1 MGSLPITLK
10 SRKTKR
16 HLKPELKGKKME
28 SKKLMDL
35 VKGKRSELA
44 AKSNRKEKTAKMKD
58 GKNRVR
64 VLPGWRKDDET
75 FWHDYGQH
83 FIKGL
88 DGQIKAV
95 FTCAEKTYGKPCPVC
110 EGIERSFQSSTDDAV
125 LKKLS
130 EAKAR
135 GRVLVNA
142 LLPESDEP
150 NKPVILELPVGV
162 FQQILD
168 LMDEWGNVLDIVEG
182 RDIVVNRTGSGINVE
197 YTAQP
202 AAKQTAVAPAVL
214 KNLNNLDDYVR
225 EEGEE
230 SMRRALLAVNVVS
243 GLLPA
248 AAGAGTPADKPATA
262 YSARTAELLD
272 DDLPDDAPVAASS
285 PIGEVAVADD
295 ELDGLLAGLEG

>member
-1 MGSLPITLK
+1 MD
-10 SRKTKR
+10 
-16 HLKPELKGKKME
+16 
-28 SKKLMDL
+28 SKNLMDL
-35 VKGKRSELA
+35 VKGKRKELA
-44 AKSNRKEKTAKMKD
+44 AKTQRKEKTAKLKE
-58 GKNRVR
+58 GRNRIR
-64 VLPGWRKDDET
+64 VLPGWREGDPT
-75 FWHDYGQH
+75 FWHDFGQH

-95 FTCAEKTYGKPCPVC
+95 FTCADKTYGKPCPVC
-110 EGIERSFQSSTDDAV
+110 EGIERAAQASTDDAV
-125 LKKLS
+125 IKKLE

-150 NKPVILELPVGV
+150 NKPVILELPVGL

-168 LMDEWGNVLDIVEG
+168 LMDEWGNVLDIEEG
-182 RDIVVNRTGSGINVE
+182 RDIIVNRTGKGLNTE

-202 AAKQTAVAPAVL
+202 SAKQTAISASVL

-248 AAGAGTPADKPATA
+248 SAASTSTAISPADKPSPA
-262 YSARTAELLD
+262 YAVKDAEMLD
-272 DDLPDDAPVAASS
+272 DVLPDDAPAAS
-285 PIGEVAVADD
+285 PIGEVAVGDD

>member
-1 MGSLPITLK
+1 
-10 SRKTKR
+10 
-16 HLKPELKGKKME
+16 ME

-44 AKSNRKEKTAKMKD
+44 AKANRKEKTAKMKD

-83 FIKGL
+83 FVKGL

-95 FTCAEKTYGKPCPVC
+95 FTCADKTYGKPCPVC
-110 EGIERSFQSSTDDAV
+110 EGIERSIQSSTDDAV
-125 LKKLS
+125 IKKLN

-142 LLPESDEP
+142 LLPDSDEP

-168 LMDEWGNVLDIVEG
+168 LMDEWGNVLDVAEG
-182 RDIVVNRTGSGINVE
+182 RDIIINRSGSGINVE
-197 YTAQP
+197 YTVQP
-202 AAKQTAVAPAVL
+202 AAKQTAVPAAVL
-214 KNLNNLDDYVR
+214 KNLNDLDVYVR

-248 AAGAGTPADKPATA
+248 TAAGGEAVAARPVADKPSPA
-262 YSARTAELLD
+262 YAARDAEMLED
-272 DDLPDDAPVAASS
+272 ELPDDAPAASAA
-285 PIGEVAVADD
+285 IGEVAVGDD

>member
-1 MGSLPITLK
+1 MDA
-10 SRKTKR
+10 
-16 HLKPELKGKKME
+16 
-28 SKKLMDL
+28 KKLMDM

-44 AKSNRKEKTAKMKD
+44 AKANRKEKTAKMKD
-58 GKNRVR
+58 GRNRVR
-64 VLPGWRKDDET
+64 ILPGWRGAEDPT

-95 FTCAEKTYGKPCPVC
+95 FTCADKTYGKPCAVC
-110 EGIERSFQSSTDDAV
+110 DGLERTIQSSTDDAV
-125 LKKLS
+125 IKKLT
-130 EAKAR
+130 EGKAR
-135 GRVLVNA
+135 ARILVNA

-162 FQQILD
+162 FQSILD
-168 LMDEWGNVLDIVEG
+168 LMDEWGNVLDPAEG
-182 RDIVVNRTGSGINVE
+182 RDIIINRTGSGINVE

-202 AAKQTAVAPAVL
+202 AAKQTAVAPSVL

-230 SMRRALLAVNVVS
+230 SMRRALAAVNVVA

-248 AAGAGTPADKPATA
+248 AAVGGAAKSADKPAAAA
-262 YSARTAELLD
+262 YAMDEADALEEVGSAPEAS
-272 DDLPDDAPVAASS
+272 APIS
-285 PIGEVAVADD
+285 EVAVGDD

>member
-1 MGSLPITLK
+1 
-10 SRKTKR
+10 
-16 HLKPELKGKKME
+16 ME

-44 AKSNRKEKTAKMKD
+44 AKANRKEKTAKMKD
-58 GKNRVR
+58 GRNRVR

-95 FTCAEKTYGKPCPVC
+95 YTCADKTYGKPCPVC
-110 EGIERSFQSSTDDAV
+110 EGIERTIQSSTDDAV
-125 LKKLS
+125 IKKLN

-168 LMDEWGNVLDIVEG
+168 LMDEWGNVLDVAEG
-182 RDIVVNRTGSGINVE
+182 RDVIVNRTGSGINVE
-197 YTAQP
+197 YTVQP

-248 AAGAGTPADKPATA
+248 TAGAPAPADKPSPAYAARDAEMLNDELPEDAVPTASAT
-262 YSARTAELLD
+262 
-272 DDLPDDAPVAASS
+272 
-285 PIGEVAVADD
+285 PIGDVAVADD
-295 ELDGLLAGLEG
+295 ELDGLLAGLEN